1 MSGLKQREIWKKYW
15 ATNQT
20 RQKLSTWMSKF
31 SLNSRTKPRFTFEM
45 KKAKLQ
51 CPKCSSSNLGR
62 SHRRGIERQLLRAE
76 VCLPYRCKECQHR
89 FYVFRNPLQYEPF
102 ILIAGTLVFILSFAF
117 LFTGLI
123 RMGEWQVPQSMD
135 RAKGSGTVT
144 TVQPTDKMT
153 EPRIDAAGIDRT
165 NGQDL
170 MDLMNLI
177 ERDAQSQNLNRVA
190 TLKVDAGRVRESP
203 SLNAR
208 TVFYLG
214 NGEVVSIL
222 KTSGDWY
229 FVQHRDKRTGW
240 AHKSLF

>member
-62 SHRRGIERQLLRAE
+62 SHRRGIERLILHTEA
-76 VCLPYRCKECQHR
+76 CFPYRCKECQHR
-89 FYVFRNPLQYEPF
+89 FYAFRNPLHHEPF
-102 ILIAGTLVFILSFAF
+102 ILIAGILVFMLSFAF

-123 RMGEWQVPQSMD
+123 RMGEWQAPQSMD
-135 RAKGSGTVT
+135 RAKGSGTSA
-144 TVQPTDKMT
+144 TVQPTENMT
-153 EPRIDAAGIDRT
+153 KPRIDAAGIDRT

-170 MDLMNLI
+170 MNLMDLI
-177 ERDAQSQNLNRVA
+177 DKDAQSQNQNRVA

-203 SLNAR
+203 SIDAR
-208 TVFYLG
+208 TMFYLS

-222 KTSGDWY
+222 ETSGDWY

>member
-1 MSGLKQREIWKKYW
+1 
-15 ATNQT
+15 
-20 RQKLSTWMSKF
+20 
-31 SLNSRTKPRFTFEM
+31 M

-62 SHRRGIERQLLRAE
+62 SHRRGIERQLLRTE
-76 VCLPYRCKECQHR
+76 VCLPYRCEECQHR
-89 FYVFRNPLQYEPF
+89 FYVFRNTLQYEPF

-117 LFTGLI
+117 LSTGLI

-144 TVQPTDKMT
+144 IVQPTDKMT

-170 MDLMNLI
+170 MNLI
-177 ERDAQSQNLNRVA
+177 ERDAQSQNQNRVA
-190 TLKVDAGRVRESP
+190 TLKVNAGRVRESP

-208 TVFYLG
+208 TLFYLG

-222 KTSGDWY
+222 KTSGNWY
-229 FVQHRDKRTGW
+229 FVQHKDKRTGW

>member
-15 ATNQT
+15 VTNQT
-20 RQKLSTWMSKF
+20 WQKLPTWVSKF
-31 SLNSRTKPRFTFEM
+31 SLNSRTKPSFLFKM

-62 SHRRGIERQLLRAE
+62 SHRRGIERQLLRTE
-76 VCLPYRCKECQHR
+76 VCLPYRCEECQHR
-89 FYVFRNPLQYEPF
+89 FYVWNPLQYKPF
-102 ILIAGTLVFILSFAF
+102 ILIAGTLVLILSLAF

-123 RMGEWQVPQSMD
+123 RMGEWQVLQSME
-135 RAKGSGTVT
+135 RTKGSGTSV

-170 MDLMNLI
+170 MDLMDLI
-177 ERDAQSQNLNRVA
+177 ERDAQSQNQNRVA